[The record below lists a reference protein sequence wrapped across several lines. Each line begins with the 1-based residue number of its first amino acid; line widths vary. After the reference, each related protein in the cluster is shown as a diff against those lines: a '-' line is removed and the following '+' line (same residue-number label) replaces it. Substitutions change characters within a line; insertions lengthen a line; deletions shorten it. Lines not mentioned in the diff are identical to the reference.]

1 MRACSD
7 KVMRTSGV
15 GARPLITL
23 SLASPTAARIA
34 CESSTCCSACGRKGA
49 GAHAPTTG
57 ANPNTL
63 TSYDMPT
70 FRLCKE
76 GEHVARARQH
86 HENDLCAPTDGTHVL
101 PLAKLQHV
109 TAFEKVHVKQLHP
122 HEHVVRSFTQ
132 SNPWSKAFGPRP
144 WRSARAHRRARG
156 PRHRTWKRPW
166 QNHQWPRTRWP
177 PRRRWRRV
185 ASRMSSSP
193 RGRWASVQTDQRRQR
208 SSAPAGEIRVIL
220 TILQFLLRA
229 GLRSRRGR
237 PT

>member
-1 MRACSD
+1 MTCLP
-7 KVMRTSGV
+7 SGS
-15 GARPLITL
+15 ARKESTLRVRVSIT
-23 SLASPTAARIA
+23 
-34 CESSTCCSACGRKGA
+34 
-49 GAHAPTTG
+49 
-57 ANPNTL
+57 NMTL
-63 TSYDMPT
+63 RS
-70 FRLCKE
+70 
-76 GEHVARARQH
+76 
-86 HENDLCAPTDGTHVL
+86 TDGTHVL

-220 TILQFLLRA
+220 TILQFLLTESWAAQSSRA
-229 GLRSRRGR
+229 ADL
-237 PT
+237 TADVK